1 MFFCKNP
8 INIDVSGVCVDVSQL
23 KPNAQ
28 YVKPQKYGLALQK
41 KGKFTSVPTQS
52 FEAKE
57 EDARRI
63 ISQLP
68 KKLLDIE
75 IPKVWVLNIQ
85 ATLDEKVMLAPHK
98 DGVRLTAIN
107 FYSDTHKERT
117 IFYEYKAGSIEEV
130 DSFVAEDG
138 DIYVMNV
145 DEPHSVELCAGKA
158 RRFLT
163 LAFLTTPFAQ
173 VVEALN

>member
-1 MFFCKNP
+1 MFFCKSP
-8 INIDVSGVCVDVSQL
+8 INIDVTGVCVDVGHL

-28 YVKPQKYGLALQK
+28 YEKPQKYGLALQK
-41 KGKFTSVPTQS
+41 KNRFTSVPTQS
-52 FEAKE
+52 FEAKK
-57 EDARRI
+57 EDADRI
-63 ISQLP
+63 IAQLP
-68 KKLLDIE
+68 RKLLDIE
-75 IPKVWVLNIQ
+75 VPKVWVLNIQ
-85 ATLDEKVMLAPHK
+85 ATHDEKVMLAPHK

-107 FYSDTHKERT
+107 FYSNTHKERT
-117 IFYEYKAGSIEEV
+117 IFYDYKAGSIEEV

-145 DEPHSVELCAGKA
+145 DEPHSVELCPGEA

-163 LAFLTTPFAQ
+163 LAFLTTPFAK